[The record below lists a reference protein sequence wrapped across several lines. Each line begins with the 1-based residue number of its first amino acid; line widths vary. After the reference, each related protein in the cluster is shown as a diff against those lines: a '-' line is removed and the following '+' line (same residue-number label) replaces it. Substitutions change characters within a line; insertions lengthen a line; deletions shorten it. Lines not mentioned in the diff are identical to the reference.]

1 MGRPPPRQNEL
12 LTPTNRLVTRSSPS
26 KIMVPFFFVF
36 LWCSFTHKID
46 GAFVHYSP
54 TTTHTNANHDCHY
67 PVALPISS
75 LRVRNHLNL
84 VPPPTVWNRTRRNK
98 RLFWLRKDLLH
109 QEQISTNRFTKA
121 TITSTSTSIGAIMM
135 MMKEARDPLFLDQA
149 TTTTTTL
156 TEEDSTAASLTQ
168 RQNGIAV
175 LLTVPLAWGT
185 YSPVVQYLST
195 MVEPPIPGLIF
206 SALYYTVAAVT
217 LWSLVAVT
225 SLVRGRDV
233 LSTKKKEALFLPLRK
248 AARSSSR
255 AAILMTGG
263 LELGGYLFLG
273 NLLQVLALRTVP
285 ADRAGFLVQLTTIIV
300 PFLDAYLF
308 NNNDSDDDTAQKMPA
323 RTWLACWIAL
333 AGVVCLEFDPATTS
347 TTITTGVVST
357 GDALMVGAAVFYS
370 LHVVRLGTYAVKTEP
385 LQLAA
390 SKATV
395 ETVLSIGLVTFLSR
409 QGSSSSSSFPA
420 IDAAVSDIQRFLQSV
435 MVDGTWT
442 TSWEDDTTAAKVVGA
457 VLWTGWVTC
466 AYTIYAQSYGQRR
479 VQPTDANL
487 IYTIQPIF
495 TALFAWL
502 LLGET
507 TIGST
512 NGILGGLLILSA
524 VYLIGSAAPAA
535 TTPPPSSLVTSSR
548 SSSLLPGGNSTTER

>member
-1 MGRPPPRQNEL
+1 ML
-12 LTPTNRLVTRSSPS
+12 
-26 KIMVPFFFVF
+26 
-36 LWCSFTHKID
+36 
-46 GAFVHYSP
+46 
-54 TTTHTNANHDCHY
+54 
-67 PVALPISS
+67 
-75 LRVRNHLNL
+75 
-84 VPPPTVWNRTRRNK
+84 
-98 RLFWLRKDLLH
+98 
-109 QEQISTNRFTKA
+109 
-121 TITSTSTSIGAIMM
+121 M
-135 MMKEARDPLFLDQA
+135 MMKEARDPLLLDQSQA
-149 TTTTTTL
+149 TMATGTD
-156 TEEDSTAASLTQ
+156 EDAAALTQ

-195 MVEPPIPGLIF
+195 MVDPPLPGLVF

-217 LWSLVAVT
+217 LWSFVAV
-225 SLVRGRDV
+225 SALVGRDGT
-233 LSTKKKEALFLPLRK
+233 TKQQEALLLPVRK
-248 AARSSSR
+248 ATRSNNSR
-255 AAILMTGG
+255 NAAILVAGG

-308 NNNDSDDDTAQKMPA
+308 KNNNDDDDAAKKMPA

-333 AGVVCLEFDPATTS
+333 AGVVCLEFDPARMTT
-347 TTITTGVVST
+347 TTTASTGVVGSAT
-357 GDALMVGAAVFYS
+357 VGDALMVGAAVFYS
-370 LHVVRLGTYAVKTEP
+370 LHVVRLGTYATKTEP

-390 SKATV
+390 AKATV

-409 QGSSSSSSFPA
+409 TQGSSSSSFPA
-420 IDAAVSDIQRFLQSV
+420 IDAAVSDIQRFLHSV
-435 MVDGTWT
+435 MVDGTLAASWGDDGPT
-442 TSWEDDTTAAKVVGA
+442 TAKVVGA

-487 IYTIQPIF
+487 IYTVQPIF

-512 NGILGGLLILSA
+512 NGVLGGLLILSA
-524 VYLIGSAAPAA
+524 VYLIGSAPAA
-535 TTPPPSSLVTSSR
+535 TATSSSLVTSSS
-548 SSSLLPGGNSTTER
+548 SSSLSPGGNNKMET